1 MKRRHLFLSAAAVL
15 MLSACGGTWETA
27 YEGVAASDSRN
38 WRVSKININV
48 PRTLSV
54 SEENVYDPE
63 AEIVWRG
70 EPEGDRHA
78 QVAQIFR
85 ESARAGTRALR
96 GGRRVTL
103 DITVHGFHAL
113 SDKARTKLSSSGV
126 HNILFD
132 MTVRASNGTV
142 LAQEE
147 RVQADLVAYVGKQ
160 AEAAEAQGITQ
171 RVRIV
176 NHLSN
181 VIQNWFGNGE
191 DMRISFSRNGR

>member
-1 MKRRHLFLSAAAVL
+1 MNRRHLFLSAAAAL
-15 MLSACGGTWETA
+15 MLSACGGTWETS
-27 YEGVAASDSRN
+27 YTGVAATDSRN

-54 SEENVYDPE
+54 SEENVYAPE
-63 AEIVWRG
+63 ADIVWRG

-78 QVAQIFR
+78 QVAQIFHD
-85 ESARAGTRALR
+85 SARAGTRALR

-113 SDKARTKLSSSGV
+113 SDRARTQLSSSGV

-132 MTVRASNGTV
+132 MTVRASNGTI
-142 LAQEE
+142 LAQEQN
-147 RVQADLVAYVGKQ
+147 VQADLIAYVGEQ

-176 NHLSN
+176 HHLTN
-181 VIQNWFGNGE
+181 VIQNWFGYGE
-191 DMRISFSRNGR
+191 DMRVSFSRNGR

>member
-1 MKRRHLFLSAAAVL
+1 
-15 MLSACGGTWETA
+15 
-27 YEGVAASDSRN
+27 
-38 WRVSKININV
+38 
-48 PRTLSV
+48 
-54 SEENVYDPE
+54 
-63 AEIVWRG
+63 
-70 EPEGDRHA
+70 
-78 QVAQIFR
+78 VAQIFR

-113 SDKARTKLSSSGV
+113 SDNARTKLSSSGV

-176 NHLSN
+176 NQLSN

-191 DMRISFSRNGR
+191 DMRTSFSRNGR

>member
-1 MKRRHLFLSAAAVL
+1 M
-15 MLSACGGTWETA
+15 
-27 YEGVAASDSRN
+27 
-38 WRVSKININV
+38 
-48 PRTLSV
+48 
-54 SEENVYDPE
+54 
-63 AEIVWRG
+63 
-70 EPEGDRHA
+70 
-78 QVAQIFR
+78 
-85 ESARAGTRALR
+85 R
-96 GGRRVTL
+96 GGRRVAL

-113 SDKARTKLSSSGV
+113 SDKARTKLPSSGV

-132 MTVRASNGTV
+132 MTVRTSNGTV

-176 NHLSN
+176 SHLSN

-191 DMRISFSRNGR
+191 DMRTSFSRNGR